1 MAVEVLYCDQFL
13 TIQFIGIAFFALIM
27 SSINKVLNE
36 DGGTADI
43 IDDKIEEVDQ
53 WLLKLDNTRNEKS
66 LPRAL
71 YEKIKDFIASS
82 LKQDFDM
89 LIEGYDFFDQMKPSL
104 RYRIVQ
110 EVFHDFIQRF
120 DYIFHA
126 NKDDAVAF

>member
-1 MAVEVLYCDQFL
+1 
-13 TIQFIGIAFFALIM
+13 M

-53 WLLKLDNTRNEKS
+53 WLLKLDNTRNDKS

-82 LKQDFDM
+82 LRMDFDM
-89 LIEGYDFFDQMKPSL
+89 LVEGYDFFD
-104 RYRIVQ
+104 
-110 EVFHDFIQRF
+110 
-120 DYIFHA
+120 
-126 NKDDAVAF
+126 

>member
-1 MAVEVLYCDQFL
+1 
-13 TIQFIGIAFFALIM
+13 M

-82 LKQDFDM
+82 LKMDFDM

-104 RYRIVQ
+104 RYRIV
-110 EVFHDFIQRF
+110 
-120 DYIFHA
+120 
-126 NKDDAVAF
+126 